1 MGNSHCKEGNSEY
14 LSQIY
19 IQGIIQGKIML
30 RWPALILKC
39 KNCENPCFFLL
50 LSKN

>member
-1 MGNSHCKEGNSEY
+1 MGNSHCKEGNSGY

-30 RWPALILKC
+30 R
-39 KNCENPCFFLL
+39 
-50 LSKN
+50 